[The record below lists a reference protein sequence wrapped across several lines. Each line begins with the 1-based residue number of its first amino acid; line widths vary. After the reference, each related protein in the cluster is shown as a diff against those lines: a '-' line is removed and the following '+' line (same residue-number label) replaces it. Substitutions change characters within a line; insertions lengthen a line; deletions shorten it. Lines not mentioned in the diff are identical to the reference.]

1 MSIAAASLLVLAA
14 AHAGPA
20 DAPREPSHGVQVES
34 AQVSVTILRAAV
46 LKGGQMM
53 PRAADLPR
61 ARRHVETGRI
71 AYTFE

>member
-14 AHAGPA
+14 AHVASA
-20 DAPREPSHGVQVES
+20 DAPRETGRGVQVET
-34 AQVSVTILRAAV
+34 ARVSVTILRAAV
-46 LKGGQMM
+46 MKGGEMM

-61 ARRHVETGRI
+61 ARRHVESGRI

>member
-1 MSIAAASLLVLAA
+1 MSIAAAFLLAASA
-14 AHAGPA
+14 AHAAPA
-20 DAPREPSHGVQVES
+20 DAPREASHGVQLET

-61 ARRHVETGRI
+61 ARRHVEAGRI